1 MQDNDNKQFTASHF
15 RAITEEARRNKSY
28 WYRNRIEEY
37 MRRHLQYQIRAAA
50 EKGYNELAID
60 IKAVCRWIKNGI
72 PDSVAFDTKVTYAR
86 LDKDCIDDA
95 IRSCFYNYLKE
106 VGFSFGYID
115 DSFKQ
120 ECIRW

>member
-15 RAITEEARRNKSY
+15 KAITEEARRNKNY

-37 MRRHLQYQIRAAA
+37 IKRHLQHQIRIAA

-72 PDSVAFDTKVTYAR
+72 PDSVVYNTRTHYCRESDN
-86 LDKDCIDDA
+86 CIDDA
-95 IRSCFYNYLKE
+95 IRSRFYNYLKE
-106 VGFSFGYID
+106 AGFSVGCVDFISKQLYI
-115 DSFKQ
+115 K
-120 ECIRW
+120 W